1 MHCMLSSTASI
12 HTYSNDVFPFRDR
25 RKRKM
30 LENSAVMNLTD
41 IQSMYT
47 ASVNLYYSWKI
58 SALFQIIYTKTFI
71 LLYAVFAI
79 L

>member
-1 MHCMLSSTASI
+1 
-12 HTYSNDVFPFRDR
+12 
-25 RKRKM
+25 M